1 MASQYLHG
9 LPLRSKVG
17 FRLTRGDVKP
27 AQHSY
32 PFEGKQTFSLLCTAS
47 GLPPML
53 LLAGGA
59 DQIVPEEQT
68 RRFAEAA
75 QRAGNEAEMARPR
88 GRQGALRLA
97 ARSSRGCR

>member
-1 MASQYLHG
+1 MPGSAAHGRFSGPRRGSRFEGGVASQYLHG

-53 LLAGGA
+53 QAL
-59 DQIVPEEQT
+59 
-68 RRFAEAA
+68 
-75 QRAGNEAEMARPR
+75 QRT
-88 GRQGALRLA
+88 GALTLTPA
-97 ARSSRGCR
+97 PS